1 MTNFK
6 KLHLGTPMQISN
18 LILVTGFGLLILGFN
33 SYLNILNFIIIVS
46 TMLIMTFVQQKCLKS
61 DTYEIDNLE
70 RNIFE
75 DRITSKMDFKS
86 RMVLIQ
92 NKTYRYVNL
101 ENLKNY
107 IVIFIAG
114 ILSLVYSSLSDSIS
128 LNFILFHLFMYLT
141 LSKNVAKIVEIVM
154 HQEEY
159 KYYKCLYKYYS
170 ME

>member
-1 MTNFK
+1 MPGG
-6 KLHLGTPMQISN
+6 LHIP
-18 LILVTGFGLLILGFN
+18 
-33 SYLNILNFIIIVS
+33 S
-46 TMLIMTFVQQKCLKS
+46 TT
-61 DTYEIDNLE
+61 D
-70 RNIFE
+70 
-75 DRITSKMDFKS
+75 
-86 RMVLIQ
+86 
-92 NKTYRYVNL
+92 
-101 ENLKNY
+101 LKNY

-154 HQEEY
+154 YQEEY

>member
-1 MTNFK
+1 MELDFNNELDIDLSEYENLYNKLFAKTLKLLK
-6 KLHLGTPMQISN
+6 KN
-18 LILVTGFGLLILGFN
+18 EN
-33 SYLNILNFIIIVS
+33 S
-46 TMLIMTFVQQKCLKS
+46 IMSVTFVDKP
-61 DTYEIDNLE
+61 TIHEI
-70 RNIFE
+70 
-75 DRITSKMDFKS
+75 
-86 RMVLIQ
+86 